1 MRKDLWIIGIL
12 AVLLTAC
19 GASST
24 PTPIPTISLDDISPA
39 GTAPAAAARGSA
51 TASAVV
57 VSARQA
63 EMAFTTGGNVSSVN
77 VTVGD
82 RVQAGDVLLELENT
96 LARLDV
102 EQAERVLREL
112 SSPASIA
119 AAERAV
125 AQAQKDAEDAQDKV
139 YALDYPRASET
150 EIEDIKSDL
159 AAAKQHMA
167 LASDNYRRLSNRPDG
182 SSAKDRA
189 LDVLIA
195 AEYEVRRLQA
205 EYDWYTG
212 KPTETDAAIVRA
224 NLDAANAALQEAEW
238 YLSALKGEQ
247 VPPEATGA
255 QLSQLQQA
263 RGALEAAQAR
273 LDSTRLIAP
282 FPGIVAA
289 VNAAEGDFAP
299 PGQVLLI
306 LIDAER
312 WQVETT
318 DLSERQIMSVKI
330 GDSANIRVDALGRE
344 FSGRVILIS
353 PIANTLGGDV
363 VYRVT
368 IAFDE
373 HPEGLLGGMSATVD
387 ILAGD

>member
-1 MRKDLWIIGIL
+1 MKKNLWVAVVLGI
-12 AVLLTAC
+12 LLTAC

-24 PTPIPTISLDDISPA
+24 PTPIPTIVLDDISPA
-39 GTAPAAAARGSA
+39 GTAPALGGSV

-77 VTVGD
+77 ATVGE
-82 RVQAGDVLLELENT
+82 RVQAGDVLMELENT

-102 EQAERVLREL
+102 EQAERTLREL
-112 SSPASIA
+112 TSPASIA

-125 AQAQKDAEDAQDKV
+125 AQAKKDVQDAQDKV

-150 EIEDIKSDL
+150 KIEDIKNDL
-159 AAAKQHMA
+159 AAAKQRMA

-212 KPTETDAAIVRA
+212 KPTEEDAAIVRA
-224 NLDAANAALQEAEW
+224 NLDAAKAALQEAEW
-238 YLSALKGEQ
+238 YLAVLKGEQ
-247 VPPEATGA
+247 APSEATGSH
-255 QLSQLQQA
+255 LTQLQQA
-263 RGALEAAQAR
+263 KDALEAARVR

-282 FPGIVAA
+282 FSGVVAA
-289 VNAAEGDFAP
+289 INAAEGDFAP

-318 DLSERQIMSVKI
+318 DLSERQIMRVKI
-330 GDSANIRVDALGRE
+330 GNFANIRMDALGRE
-344 FSGRVILIS
+344 FSGRVVLVS

-363 VYRVT
+363 VYKVT

-373 HPEGLLGGMSATVD
+373 QPEGLLGGMTATVD
-387 ILAGD
+387 ILTE

>member
-1 MRKDLWIIGIL
+1 MRKALWVT
-12 AVLLTAC
+12 AAVVVLLTAC
-19 GASST
+19 GTSST

-39 GTAPAAAARGSA
+39 GTAPAPAARGNV

-63 EMAFTTGGNVSSVN
+63 EMAFIAGGSVSSVN
-77 VTVGD
+77 VTVGE
-82 RVQAGDVLLELENT
+82 RVQAGDMLMELENT

-112 SSPASIA
+112 TSPASIA

-125 AQAQKDAEDAQDKV
+125 AQAKKDVEDAQEKV

-159 AAAKQHMA
+159 AAAKQRMA

-182 SSAKDRA
+182 SSAKDSA
-189 LDVLIA
+189 LDALIA

-224 NLDAANAALQEAEW
+224 NLDAAKAALQEAEW
-238 YLSALKGEQ
+238 YLAALKGEQ
-247 VPPEATGA
+247 IPPEATGA
-255 QLSQLQQA
+255 QLMQLLQA
-263 RGALEAAQAR
+263 RDALEAARAR
-273 LDSTRLIAP
+273 LDHTRLIAP

-299 PGQVLLI
+299 PGQVMLI
-306 LIDAER
+306 LIDTEH

-318 DLSERQIMSVKI
+318 DLSERQIMKVKI
-330 GDSANIRVDALGRE
+330 GNPATVRVDALGRE

-373 HPEGLLGGMSATVD
+373 PPEGLLGGMSATVD
-387 ILAGD
+387 IQTE